1 MKFGK
6 YLDRNR
12 LADWSPYYIN
22 YEALKDLI
30 AQSAQE
36 TERALAGPQDPSTSL
51 SVVRTAGRQ
60 ESAEERFFR
69 RLEAEVSKIGKF
81 TEELVSQLR
90 AKMSGMQDEAATLLR
105 SAKKGG
111 SLDPELKAKL
121 LEEAKQFG
129 DEFLALEKYVNLN
142 YMGFHK
148 ILKKHDKNI
157 PSAPCR
163 QFYVSHLHNQPWVQ
177 GNYSDLML
185 MLSNL
190 YSQIRGDELA

>member
-1 MKFGK
+1 MKFGR
-6 YLDRNR
+6 YLNKQKEPT
-12 LADWSPYYIN
+12 WSPYYIN

-30 AQSAQE
+30 NQGAQE
-36 TERALAGPQDPSTSL
+36 NERALTDNTGEISQTSL
-51 SVVRTAGRQ
+51 SVVRTAGRA

-69 RLEAEVSKIGKF
+69 RLEAEVSKVGKF

-90 AKMSGMQDEAATLLR
+90 AKMSRMQAEAAAISG
-105 SAKKGG
+105 SAATHSGA
-111 SLDPELKAKL
+111 SDASDTKARL
-121 LEEAKQFG
+121 LEEAKRFG

-163 QFYVSHLHNQPWVQ
+163 QFYVSHLHV
-177 GNYSDLML
+177 
-185 MLSNL
+185 
-190 YSQIRGDELA
+190 